1 VAAKVKLRSDLD
13 KLVARHDDVTKAR
26 VKVAERVSARA
37 AARTEAGATRE
48 SHRVEVDRS
57 QDPPLVACVA
67 GEGDDA
73 WPYIFQE
80 LGGTGWRP
88 PPAPLRT
95 AGKAEGNYQD
105 RR

>member
-1 VAAKVKLRSDLD
+1 
-13 KLVARHDDVTKAR
+13 
-26 VKVAERVSARA
+26 
-37 AARTEAGATRE
+37 
-48 SHRVEVDRS
+48 VEVDRS